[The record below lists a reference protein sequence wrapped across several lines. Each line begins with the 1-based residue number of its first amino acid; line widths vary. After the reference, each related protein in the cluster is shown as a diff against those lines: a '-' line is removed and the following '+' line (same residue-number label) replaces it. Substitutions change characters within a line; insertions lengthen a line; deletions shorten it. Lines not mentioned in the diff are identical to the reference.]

1 MTRTR
6 LLIAA
11 LLAALAV
18 SLTACGRLGGGA
30 PPVAADNPLAPA
42 PAAADKP
49 FIVPPGTVTIKNLPP
64 LLTLRGDAV
73 PFQGK
78 TEIVQKLAGRAAAEI
93 VVVAFAAGGENAH
106 KSAIRITWEDGAVET
121 VPPGARNLVFAPQRR
136 AKSIAILGYSFH
148 ERRVFKDV
156 PAKGTLTW
164 EIRYAPV
171 E

>member
-11 LLAALAV
+11 LLAALTV
-18 SLTACGRLGGGA
+18 SLAACGRPGGGA
-30 PPVAADNPLAPA
+30 PPVAADKSLAPA
-42 PAAADKP
+42 SAAADKP
-49 FIVPPGTVTIKNLPP
+49 FIVPPGAVTIKTLPP

-78 TEIVQKLAGRAAAEI
+78 TELVQKLAGRAAAEI

-121 VPPGARNLVFAPQRR
+121 IPPGARNLIFAPQRR
-136 AKSIAILGYSFH
+136 AKSIAVLGYSFH
-148 ERRVFKDV
+148 ERRVFKDI
-156 PAKGTLTW
+156 PKKGTLTW